1 MRRYVA
7 ASLLCGSL
15 LVALPAHAEITL
27 DDLLNAAN
35 IGNNGLVMEGIR
47 RGMYVDS
54 SDETGLN
61 LLMRAAREGNMKL
74 VDFLIRNGA
83 SLDTE
88 SLTGDTAIKLAV
100 RNDHLAI
107 VQRLVEA
114 GAAYDY
120 PGWSP
125 IAYAAFE
132 GHDDIVRYLLAKGA
146 SPDSRLPNK
155 ATPMHLAARNG
166 HIEVIR
172 TLLAAKA
179 DPNAQ
184 TDRGESIIKWALD
197 KRNTD
202 IADLVRA
209 AGGR

>member
-7 ASLLCGSL
+7 ASLLCGNL
-15 LVALPAHAEITL
+15 LVVLPAHAEITL

-35 IGNNGLVMEGIR
+35 ISNNGLVMEGIR

-100 RNDHLAI
+100 RNGHLAI
-107 VQRLVEA
+107 VQRLVDA

-132 GHDDIVRYLLAKGA
+132 GRNDIVRYLLAKGV

-184 TDRGESIIKWALD
+184 TDRGESIVKWALD
-197 KRNTD
+197 RRNTD